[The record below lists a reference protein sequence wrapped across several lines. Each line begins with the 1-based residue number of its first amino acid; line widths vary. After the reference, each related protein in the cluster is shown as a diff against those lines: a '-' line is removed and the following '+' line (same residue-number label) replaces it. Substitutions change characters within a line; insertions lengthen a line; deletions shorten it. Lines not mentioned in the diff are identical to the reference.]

1 MGVAQW
7 ASRMMKLSV
16 EAHSEAL
23 TYEIDYIQKTR
34 GQAES
39 EESKDKEG
47 SGWELSADC
56 GEPSAPAQAL
66 ILFCR

>member
-1 MGVAQW
+1 
-7 ASRMMKLSV
+7 MMKLSV
-16 EAHSEAL
+16 EAL
-23 TYEIDYIQKTR
+23 TYEIDCIQKTR
-34 GQAES
+34 GLAES

-56 GEPSAPAQAL
+56 GEPGAPAQAL

>member
-1 MGVAQW
+1 MRSTI
-7 ASRMMKLSV
+7 SRK
-16 EAHSEAL
+16 
-23 TYEIDYIQKTR
+23 QR
-34 GQAES
+34 GPAES

-56 GEPSAPAQAL
+56 EEPGTPTQVL